1 VVAGVPARFIRRR
14 FDEEIVNRLLAAEWW
29 LLPEEAIRTLDITN
43 IEESLELIPRL
54 KDQFGTV
61 PINYIEITG

>member
-1 VVAGVPARFIRRR
+1 MVAGVPARFIRRR
-14 FDEEIVNRLLAAEWW
+14 LDEEIVNRLLAAEWW

-54 KDQFGTV
+54 KDQFGVV
-61 PINYIEITG
+61 PVNHIEITG